1 MTVTEAAPEKFDHGR
16 LVFAIVVGGTI
27 TSLALGTRATY
38 GLFLDPVIETTGTG
52 RAPFSLAIAIQ
63 AIVWGFAQPIAGAV
77 ADRFGTARV
86 LGAGG
91 VLFASAMVLMA
102 TATTSGVVILSAGFL
117 AGLAIASAS
126 FAVVLSA
133 VGRMA
138 PPARRSLAL
147 GVVSAAGSIG
157 QFVLIPITQGI
168 IDGFD
173 WQTAAVVLGFGS
185 LAIVVLAPGLRGR
198 AIDQQSAA
206 ETAAGRPL
214 GTDLRRA
221 ASSRSYWLLNLGFLV
236 CGFHVTFIGTHLP
249 SYVGEIN
256 VPKAAATTAL
266 SLIGLFNVF
275 GSLLAGWLGDRYH
288 KAKLLAALYGLR
300 AVAIAA
306 FVLAPSSTLNTVLF
320 GAAIGT
326 LWLST
331 VPLTSGLVNQMFGTT
346 NAGALFGIVFFSHQV
361 GAFVGAWS
369 GGYFSDSTGSYAP
382 VWWTAIGLGVMATI
396 ANLGVDDGPVP
407 DPPEQTVPRLARGG
421 ATAMV
426 MLVLG
431 STAALATA
439 VEADSDDTFVLPSY
453 VCGIVGH
460 DSGNS

>member
-1 MTVTEAAPEKFDHGR
+1 VINTEARATEYDRRR
-16 LVFAIVVGGTI
+16 LVFAIVIGGTI

-38 GLFLDPVIETTGTG
+38 GLFLDPVVETIGTG
-52 RAPFSLAIAIQ
+52 RAPFSLAIAVQ
-63 AIVWGFAQPIAGAV
+63 AIVWGVAQPVAGAV

-86 LGAGG
+86 LGTGG
-91 VLFASAMVLMA
+91 VLFAAAMVLMA
-102 TATTSGVVILSAGFL
+102 TATTSGVVMLSAGFL

-168 IDGFD
+168 IDGFG
-173 WQTAAVVLGFGS
+173 WQTAAVALGLGS
-185 LAIVVLAPGLRGR
+185 LAVVALAPGLRGR
-198 AIDQQSAA
+198 AVDQQSAA

-214 GTDLRRA
+214 RVDLRRA

-275 GSLLAGWLGDRYH
+275 GSLLAGWLGDRFH
-288 KAKLLAALYGLR
+288 KAKLLAGLYGLR
-300 AVAIAA
+300 AIAIAA

-382 VWWTAIGLGVMATI
+382 VWWAAIALGVMATV
-396 ANLGVDDGPVP
+396 ANLGVHDGPVP
-407 DPPEQTVPRLARGG
+407 DPPDGTVPRLVPSG
-421 ATAMV
+421 AAAAA
-426 MLVLG
+426 MLVVG
-431 STAALATA
+431 TTAALGTAATA
-439 VEADSDDTFVLPSY
+439 RTDDSFVLPSY

-460 DSGNS
+460 ESESS